1 MKKRE
6 VGITAVLAVLA
17 AVLLLI
23 GAEKLFIHGPL
34 GPYMKQ
40 TEFSHMMVEL
50 LLFFAWVLWFT
61 AGEWDSRL
69 QTGGI
74 LSAVFVFT
82 WIHQSFT
89 AFVISG
95 IYLVYLIALGRLF
108 IRALHKG
115 AWPPLTFESVITG
128 FLMGSGIWIVLV
140 CVLSAFQKGGIPIL
154 RLTALA
160 TAVPVFALEY
170 AGLRKHRFF
179 VWEGPGE
186 AAWRPAGWQRYLP
199 ALILTMLALQAGRMN
214 VALDYDSLHYGL
226 RSAYILDN
234 GLGIYE
240 DLGNIN
246 LVYTYSKG
254 FETLILPLCVRT
266 SYSFVL
272 AFNMWLTAGI
282 LVLTGKITARIS
294 GKGWGLAAAAVVSCI
309 PAVTNMGITAKS
321 DIITLFVQ
329 LCILYYMVGFT
340 GEEDP
345 AGRTRCLVLGGCAC
359 LFSYG
364 LKPTALVFSTA
375 VYGMSVLYALF
386 TRSMKLKL
394 GSCWWFCGLPAG
406 ASVLGLWFR
415 TFRMTGVPV
424 TSVFTSVFGLFG
436 FQVKWPFAF
445 ADIPS
450 NGAEGGIW
458 EQLRFLAGRLFH
470 MAAAPVGADMDHVII
485 AWGTG
490 LVPVLAAAAVLAA
503 LFLRREKKQ
512 SPAVVCL
519 WTVFLPLTG
528 VCLISIRKLWQ
539 VDGNYFMLFYVLA
552 VILFM
557 TVLQSCGRQTVT
569 AAMAF
574 IVGPLLLFNV
584 LVTSLTNWSG
594 FIGFST
600 SRLIHGGFY
609 NHLEENRERQAILG
623 NVAIWDILA
632 SDPRTRVLAFGE
644 HPETLVFPCNV
655 QSYYDLTGSGGNVR
669 LVKTLD
675 DFKSFL
681 RYAKTRYFYIQSGY
695 LEEGSRAYDIV
706 RYMIEDGS
714 LADIRYEY
722 GNIIATVNLDGASP
736 VTPEESLDE
745 FYKSY
750 RLKSKE

>member
-6 VGITAVLAVLA
+6 VGIIAAVAVLA

-23 GAEKLFIHGPL
+23 GAEQLFIHGPL
-34 GPYMKQ
+34 GPSIRK

-50 LLFFAWVLWFT
+50 LLFFAWVLWFS

-74 LSAVFVFT
+74 LSAVFAFT

-115 AWPPLTFESVITG
+115 IWPPLTLESVITG
-128 FLMGSGIWIVLV
+128 FLMGSGIWIILV
-140 CVLSAFQKGGIPIL
+140 CMLSVFQKGGIPIL
-154 RLTALA
+154 RMAVLMTAI
-160 TAVPVFALEY
+160 PVFALE
-170 AGLRKHRFF
+170 AAELRKHRFM
-179 VWEGPGE
+179 VWEGKEE
-186 AAWRPAGWQRYLP
+186 ARWRPTGWQRYLP
-199 ALILTMLALQAGRMN
+199 ALILTMLALQVGRMN
-214 VALDYDSLHYGL
+214 VSMDYDSLHYGL
-226 RSAYILDN
+226 RSAYILNN
-234 GLGIYE
+234 GRGIYE

-254 FETLILPLCVRT
+254 LEVLTLPLCVKA

-272 AFNMWLTAGI
+272 AFNMWLMVGG
-282 LVLTGKITARIS
+282 LVLVGGITAKLA
-294 GKGWGLAAAAVVSCI
+294 GKSWGLAAAAVTSCI

-321 DIITLFVQ
+321 DTITLLVQ
-329 LCILYYMVGFT
+329 LCILYYMVCYT
-340 GEEDP
+340 GTEDSRE
-345 AGRTRCLVLGGCAC
+345 RTRCLVLGGCAC

-364 LKPTALVFSTA
+364 LKPTSLVFSTA
-375 VYGMSVLYALF
+375 VFGMSVLYVLF
-386 TRSMKLKL
+386 SRSLKLKL
-394 GSCWWFCGLPAG
+394 NSSWWLCVLPSGG
-406 ASVLGLWFR
+406 AVLGLWLR

-436 FQVKWPFAF
+436 FKVQWPFAF

-450 NGAEGGIW
+450 NGSEAGLLD
-458 EQLRFLAGRLFH
+458 QLRLLAVRLYH
-470 MAAAPVGADMDHVII
+470 MAAAPVGEDMEHVII

-490 LVPVLAAAAVLAA
+490 LIVVLLATAVLGA
-503 LFLRREKKQ
+503 LFLRGKKKCT
-512 SPAVVCL
+512 PAAACL
-519 WTVFLPLTG
+519 WTMFLPLTA
-528 VCLISIRKLWQ
+528 VCLISVRRLWQ
-539 VDGNYFMLFYVLA
+539 VDGNYFLLFYVMAVILCMTVLQMYGSPAVTRGLA
-552 VILFM
+552 VIL
-557 TVLQSCGRQTVT
+557 
-569 AAMAF
+569 
-574 IVGPLLLFNV
+574 GPLLVFNV
-584 LVTSLTNWSG
+584 LVTSVTSWSG
-594 FIGFST
+594 FIGFSN
-600 SRLIHGGFY
+600 SRLIHKGYY
-609 NHLEENRERQAILG
+609 NHLEENRTRQAIHG

-632 SDPRTRVLAFGE
+632 ADPRTRVLAFGD
-644 HPETLVFPCNV
+644 HPEVLVFPCNV

-681 RYAKTRYFYIQSGY
+681 RYAGTQYFYIQSGY

-714 LADIRYEY
+714 LADVRYEY
-722 GNIIATVNLDGASP
+722 GNIIATVNLDGEEPA
-736 VTPEESLDE
+736 VPEDALDE
-745 FYKSY
+745 FYTSY
-750 RLKSKE
+750 RLKDKE

>member
-1 MKKRE
+1 MKKKE
-6 VGITAVLAVLA
+6 VGFIAVMAALA

-23 GAEKLFIHGPL
+23 GAEQLLIHGPL
-34 GPYMKQ
+34 GPYMRQ

-50 LLFFAWVLWFT
+50 LLFFAWVLWFF

-69 QTGGI
+69 QAGGI

-89 AFVISG
+89 AFVVSG

-108 IRALHKG
+108 IRVLRKG
-115 AWPPLTFESVITG
+115 SWPPLTFESMITG
-128 FLMGSGIWIVLV
+128 FLMGSGIWITLV
-140 CVLSAFQKGGIPIL
+140 CILSALQKGGIPVL
-154 RLTALA
+154 RMAVLLTAI
-160 TAVPVFALEY
+160 PVFALEY
-170 AGLRKHRFF
+170 AGFRKHRFF
-179 VWEGPGE
+179 VWEGPKE
-186 AAWRPAGWQRYLP
+186 AGWRPVGWQRYLP
-199 ALILTMLALQAGRMN
+199 ALILTMLALQIGRMN
-214 VALDYDSLHYGL
+214 VAMDYDSLHYGL

-272 AFNMWLTAGI
+272 AFNMWLTAGV
-282 LVLTGKITARIS
+282 LVTIGKITSRIA
-294 GKGWGLAAAAVVSCI
+294 GKSWGLAAAAVASCI

-321 DIITLFVQ
+321 DIITLLVQ
-329 LCILYYMVGFT
+329 LFILYYMVGFT
-340 GEEDP
+340 REEDA

-375 VYGMSVLYALF
+375 AYGMSLLYALF
-386 TRSMKLKL
+386 TRSMKLSLKN
-394 GSCWWFCGLPAG
+394 SWWLSVLPAG
-406 ASVLGLWFR
+406 LPVLGLWIR
-415 TFRMTGVPV
+415 TCRMTGVPV
-424 TSVFTSVFGLFG
+424 TSVFTSIFGLFG
-436 FQVKWPFAF
+436 FHVKWPFAF

-450 NGAEGGIW
+450 NGSEGGIP

-470 MAAAPVGADMDHVII
+470 MAASPVGADMDHVII

-490 LVPVLAAAAVLAA
+490 LVAVLAAAAVLAA
-503 LFLRREKKQ
+503 LVWRREKTRQ
-512 SPAVVCL
+512 PEITYL
-519 WTVFLPLTG
+519 WTVFLPLTV
-528 VCLISIRKLWQ
+528 VCLISVRKLWQ
-539 VDGNYFMLFYVLA
+539 VDGNYFMLFYTMA

-557 TVLQSCGRQTVT
+557 AVLHSCGRRAVT
-569 AAMAF
+569 RAMAF
-574 IVGPLLLFNV
+574 VVGPLLAFNV

-609 NHLEENRERQAILG
+609 NHLEENRIRQAITG

-632 SDPRTRVLAFGE
+632 ADPRTRVLAFGE
-644 HPETLVFPCNV
+644 HPEVLVYPCNV

-675 DFKSFL
+675 DFKEFL
-681 RYAKTRYFYIQSGY
+681 RYAGTRYFYIQSGY

-722 GNIIATVNLDGASP
+722 GNVIASVNLDGAYS
-736 VTPEESLDE
+736 VTPEESLEE
-745 FYKSY
+745 FYTSY
-750 RLKSKE
+750 RLKDKE